1 MVDLR
6 FSRKSKHT
14 TMHKRDN
21 TLDQIGR
28 YTIAS
33 TLGSGSMGTVFEA
46 FDPFQNERVAVKVAH
61 PEYSSSNSDDKFRRL
76 FFNEARAAGLL
87 EHANILRV
95 RDADID
101 NQLCFLVM
109 DLVSGARTLEMFCAP
124 DNLLSMREVV
134 GIIFKLARALDYAHR
149 QGVIHRDIK
158 PSNILL
164 TKQRDV
170 KLSDFSI
177 AMINRSDHDYT
188 QFRGLLG
195 SPLYMSPEQINV
207 GTITHRSDIFTLG
220 GMMYQLLTGRH
231 PFAGRNMGDITKKIN
246 QHNPLPPKS
255 LMKDCP
261 PGLNYTVKRMLQKD
275 PKKRYQSAL
284 DVSADLSVIFED
296 LDLISDEDNLRSQ
309 FDAIKGLNFFKEFQH
324 TDIWE
329 LMRSCVWRKYDAG
342 KVIIREGDFDL
353 SFYIIVS
360 GSVSVIKAASLV
372 NVLRAGDCFGE
383 MGYLSEE
390 RRSATVVAADEVTLM
405 RVTAEQIDNAK
416 IPTQLRFLRS
426 FVNTL
431 MGRLTEATTHLALR
445 GGG

>member
-1 MVDLR
+1 MQKPDHIPDR
-6 FSRKSKHT
+6 
-14 TMHKRDN
+14 
-21 TLDQIGR
+21 IGR

-33 TLGSGSMGTVFEA
+33 ILGSGSMGTVYEA
-46 FDPFQNERVAVKVAH
+46 FDPFQSERVAVKVAH
-61 PEYSSSNSDDKFRRL
+61 PEYASADSNDKFRRL

-101 NQLCFLVM
+101 DQFCFLVM
-109 DLVSGARTLEMFCAP
+109 DLVSGAKTLEIFCKH
-124 DNLLSMREVV
+124 DHLLSMREVV
-134 GIIFKLARALDYAHR
+134 GIIFKLSRALDYAHR

-164 TKQRDV
+164 TKQRDI

-177 AMINRSDHDYT
+177 AMINRPDHDYT

-207 GTITHRSDIFTLG
+207 ETITHRSDIFSLG

-231 PFAGRNMGDITKKIN
+231 PFTGRNMGDITNKIN
-246 QHNPLPPKS
+246 QHNPPALKQ
-255 LMKDCP
+255 LIQGCP

-296 LDLISDEDNLRSQ
+296 LDLVSDEDNLRTQ
-309 FDAIKGLNFFKEFQH
+309 FDAIKGLNFFREFEH

-360 GSVSVIKAASLV
+360 GSVSVIKAGSLV

-383 MGYLSEE
+383 MGYLSVE
-390 RRSATVVAADEVTLM
+390 RRSATVVATDEVTLM

-416 IPTQLRFLRS
+416 IDTQLRFLRS
-426 FVNTL
+426 FVGTL
-431 MGRLTEATTHLALR
+431 MSRLTEATTHLALR
-445 GGG
+445 GSR